1 MCKLL
6 FSFTGCLQCQAAA
19 EPRHLVVFSHG
30 FALKIGHFPF
40 AYTFVILV
48 ITHPHINKQARKH
61 ASKQTSKQTNKPAIK
76 QASKQTSILYNVY
89 IGVRVLV
96 GVLGLKLWMPAQ
108 IEKCTKF
115 F

>member
-61 ASKQTSKQTNKPAIK
+61 ASKQTNKPAIK